1 MMATANLNLVHETEA
16 QRRHARVKLPAR
28 LIVIDP
34 QHNQYVL
41 ELSEISAS
49 GFSVVDEDAKLHL
62 DHVYRGRLLFNFDS
76 VEFVLKISFKVM
88 NARSEE
94 SRFGCEFQDLGAQ
107 EISTLRLLISKFLGG
122 EIARVNDVLTTLNRE
137 NFTKARKVN
146 TSAGLTG
153 WAKTK
158 ALLATAIMFAV
169 GLMAFGY
176 LLSTLATHYLVT
188 AARSALV
195 SLPQQAVLMP
205 KEGNVELLVKVGDT
219 VKAGMPVARVQ
230 APWAEQVTTM
240 LKASATPDPKL
251 LSLLQTQMD
260 YTLPSP
266 CDCVV
271 LSTGVTNGQFLERG
285 KPVVQLVPPQSQP
298 YVQANFDYVDYAKL
312 TAGRKVML
320 TLPDG
325 LPEVSGTISQVQ
337 MTDAIP
343 IPALGAVM
351 VQIKPD
357 QALPASVVSSP
368 VAVSVAPVWFDRLRM
383 AVAMQVKKF
392 TQTEAG

>member
-94 SRFGCEFQDLGAQ
+94 SRFGCEFQDLGTQ

-158 ALLATAIMFAV
+158 ALLATGLMFLV
-169 GLMAFGY
+169 GLTAFAY

-195 SLPQQAVLMP
+195 SLPQQTVLMP

-260 YTLPSP
+260 YTLSSP

-271 LSTGVTNGQFLERG
+271 LSAGVTNGQFLERG
-285 KPVVQLVPPQSQP
+285 KSVVQLIPPQSQP
-298 YVQANFDYVDYAKL
+298 YVQASFDYSDYAGL
-312 TAGRKVML
+312 TAGRKVWL

-325 LPEVSGTISQVQ
+325 LPVSGTIAQVMMKEGLSEQ
-337 MTDAIP
+337 TQ
-343 IPALGAVM
+343 GAVT
-351 VQIKPD
+351 VQVKPD
-357 QALPASVVSSP
+357 SPLPATTAGSP
-368 VAVSVAPVWFDRLRM
+368 VAVSVAPVWLDQLRSD
-383 AVAMQVKKF
+383 ATTLLQKI
-392 TQTEAG
+392 TLS

>member
-28 LIVIDP
+28 LIVTDP

-49 GFSVVDEDAKLHL
+49 GFSVVDEEAKLHL
-62 DHVYRGRLLFNFDS
+62 DRVYRGRLLFNFDA
-76 VEFVLKISFKVM
+76 VEFVLKVSFKVM
-88 NARSEE
+88 NARTEE
-94 SRFGCEFQDLGAQ
+94 SRFGCEFQDLGTQ

-158 ALLATAIMFAV
+158 ALLATGLMFLV
-169 GLMAFGY
+169 GLTAFAY
-176 LLSTLATHYLVT
+176 LLSTLASHYLVT

-195 SLPQQAVLMP
+195 SLPQQSVLMP

-271 LSTGVTNGQFLERG
+271 LSTGVANGQFLERG
-285 KPVVQLVPPQSQP
+285 KSVVQLIPPQSQP
-298 YVQANFDYVDYAKL
+298 YVQASFDYSDHAGL
-312 TAGRKVML
+312 TAGRKVWL

-325 LPEVSGTISQVQ
+325 SPQISGTIAQVMMKEGLSEQ
-337 MTDAIP
+337 TQ
-343 IPALGAVM
+343 GAVT
-351 VQIKPD
+351 VQVKPD
-357 QALPASVVSSP
+357 SPLPATTAGSP
-368 VAVSVAPVWFDRLRM
+368 VAVSVAPVWLDQLRSD
-383 AVAMQVKKF
+383 ATTLLQKI
-392 TQTEAG
+392 TLS

>member
-28 LIVIDP
+28 LIVTDP

-49 GFSVVDEDAKLHL
+49 GFSVVDDDAKLHL

-76 VEFVLKISFKVM
+76 VEFVLKISFKVV
-88 NARSEE
+88 NTRTEE
-94 SRFGCEFQDLGAQ
+94 PRFGCEFQDLGTQ

-153 WAKTK
+153 WAKAK
-158 ALLATAIMFAV
+158 ALLATALMFVV
-169 GLMAFGY
+169 GLTAFAY
-176 LLSTLATHYLVT
+176 LLSTLASHYLVT

-195 SLPQQAVLMP
+195 SLPQQSVLMP

-271 LSTGVTNGQFLERG
+271 LSAGVVNGQFLERG
-285 KPVVQLVPPQSQP
+285 KSVVQLIPPQSQP
-298 YVQANFDYVDYAKL
+298 YVQASFDYSDHAGL
-312 TAGRKVML
+312 TAGRKVWL

-325 LPEVSGTISQVQ
+325 LPVSGTI
-337 MTDAIP
+337 
-343 IPALGAVM
+343 ALVMMKEGLSEQTQGAVT
-351 VQIKPD
+351 VQVKPD
-357 QALPASVVSSP
+357 SPLPATTAGSP
-368 VAVSVAPVWFDRLRM
+368 VAVSVAPVWLDQLRSD
-383 AVAMQVKKF
+383 ATTLLQKI
-392 TQTEAG
+392 TLS

>member
-28 LIVIDP
+28 LIVTDP

-158 ALLATAIMFAV
+158 ALLATAIMFVV

-230 APWAEQVTTM
+230 APWAEQVSTM

-271 LSTGVTNGQFLERG
+271 LSTGVANGQFLERG
-285 KPVVQLVPPQSQP
+285 KSVVQLIPPQSQP
-298 YVQANFDYVDYAKL
+298 YVQASFDYSDYVGL
-312 TAGRKVML
+312 TAGRQVWL

-325 LPEVSGTISQVQ
+325 LPQVSGTIAQVMMKEGLSEQ
-337 MTDAIP
+337 TQ
-343 IPALGAVM
+343 GAVT
-351 VQIKPD
+351 VQVKPD
-357 QALPASVVSSP
+357 SPLPATTAGSP
-368 VAVSVAPVWFDRLRM
+368 VAVSVAPVWLDQLRSD
-383 AVAMQVKKF
+383 ATTLLQKI
-392 TQTEAG
+392 TLS

>member
-28 LIVIDP
+28 LIVTDP

-49 GFSVVDEDAKLHL
+49 GFSVVDDDAKLHL

-76 VEFVLKISFKVM
+76 VEFVLKISFKVV
-88 NARSEE
+88 NTRTEE
-94 SRFGCEFQDLGAQ
+94 PRFGCEFQDLGTQ

-122 EIARVNDVLTTLNRE
+122 EIARVNDVLTTLSRE

-153 WAKTK
+153 WAKAK
-158 ALLATAIMFAV
+158 ALLATALMFVV
-169 GLMAFGY
+169 GLTAFAY

-195 SLPQQAVLMP
+195 SLPQQTVSMP
-205 KEGNVELLVKVGDT
+205 KEGNVELLVKVGDS
-219 VKAGMPVARVQ
+219 VRAGMPVARVQ

-240 LKASATPDPKL
+240 LKASTTPDPKL

-271 LSTGVTNGQFLERG
+271 LSAGVANGQFLERG
-285 KPVVQLVPPQSQP
+285 KSVVQLIPPQSQP
-298 YVQANFDYVDYAKL
+298 YVQASFDYSDYAGL
-312 TAGRKVML
+312 TAGRKVWL

-325 LPEVSGTISQVQ
+325 LPASGTIAQVMMKEGLSEQ
-337 MTDAIP
+337 TQ
-343 IPALGAVM
+343 GAVTVL
-351 VQIKPD
+351 VQPD
-357 QALPASVVSSP
+357 SPLPATTAGSP
-368 VAVSVAPVWFDRLRM
+368 VAVSVAPVWLDQLRSD
-383 AVAMQVKKF
+383 ATTLLQKI
-392 TQTEAG
+392 TLS

>member
-28 LIVIDP
+28 LIVTDP

-94 SRFGCEFQDLGAQ
+94 SRFGCEFQDLGTQ

-158 ALLATAIMFAV
+158 ALLATALMFVV
-169 GLMAFGY
+169 GLTAFGY

-195 SLPQQAVLMP
+195 SLPQQTVLMP
-205 KEGNVELLVKVGDT
+205 KEGNVELLVKAGDS
-219 VKAGMPVARVQ
+219 VRAGMPVARVQ
-230 APWAEQVTTM
+230 APWAEQVATM

-271 LSTGVTNGQFLERG
+271 LSTGVANGQFLERG
-285 KPVVQLVPPQSQP
+285 KSVVQLIPPQSQP
-298 YVQANFDYVDYAKL
+298 YVQASFDYSDYAGL
-312 TAGRKVML
+312 TAGRKVWL

-325 LPEVSGTISQVQ
+325 SPQVSGTIAQVMMKEGLSEQ
-337 MTDAIP
+337 TQ
-343 IPALGAVM
+343 GAVT
-351 VQIKPD
+351 VQVKPD
-357 QALPASVVSSP
+357 SPLPATTVGSP
-368 VAVSVAPVWFDRLRM
+368 VAVSVAPVWLDQLRND
-383 AVAMQVKKF
+383 ATTLLQKI
-392 TQTEAG
+392 TLS

>member
-94 SRFGCEFQDLGAQ
+94 SRFGCEFQDLGTQ

-158 ALLATAIMFAV
+158 ALLATALMFVV
-169 GLMAFGY
+169 GLTAFAY

-205 KEGNVELLVKVGDT
+205 KEGNVELLVKVGDS
-219 VKAGMPVARVQ
+219 VRAGMPVARVQ

-271 LSTGVTNGQFLERG
+271 LSTGVANGQFLERG
-285 KPVVQLVPPQSQP
+285 KSVVQLIPPQSQP
-298 YVQANFDYVDYAKL
+298 YVQASFDYSDYAGL
-312 TAGRKVML
+312 TAGRKVWL

-325 LPEVSGTISQVQ
+325 LPQVSGTIAQVMMKEGLSEQ
-337 MTDAIP
+337 TQ
-343 IPALGAVM
+343 GAVT
-351 VQIKPD
+351 VLVKPD
-357 QALPASVVSSP
+357 SPLSAATVGSP
-368 VAVSVAPVWFDRLRM
+368 VAVSVAPVWLDQLRND
-383 AVAMQVKKF
+383 ATTLLQKI
-392 TQTEAG
+392 TLS